1 MASTLES
8 EPSNY
13 MQTLTRYL
21 SNIMNS
27 TLLGLPREIKELIYF
42 DALSH
47 AANMILVRPP
57 VPLFSPSTSLS
68 PLIYLEKALPLS
80 PAVKKINPN
89 GVAALAKDVNYLS
102 DFVDT
107 LDNAPILKENLDE
120 LQQTVLLMQT
130 ENPDEFYDVGMRNK
144 KFGRVDAMNGPRI
157 LEKYVNFFRF
167 HFPLSISASAAMK
180 RGQKARCPEPG

>member
-1 MASTLES
+1 MAPTLET

-21 SNIMNS
+21 SNIMSS

-47 AANMILVRPP
+47 AANMIL
-57 VPLFSPSTSLS
+57 
-68 PLIYLEKALPLS
+68 ALPLS
-80 PAVKKINPN
+80 PDVRKINPN
-89 GVAALAKDVNYLS
+89 GVAALAKDVQYLS

-107 LDNAPILKENLDE
+107 LENAPILKENLDE

-130 ENPDEFYDVGMRNK
+130 ENPDDFYDISIRNK
-144 KFGRVDAMNGPRI
+144 KYGRVDAMNGPKV
-157 LEKYVNFFRF
+157 LEK
-167 HFPLSISASAAMK
+167 
-180 RGQKARCPEPG
+180 

>member
-1 MASTLES
+1 MAPTLET

-21 SNIMNS
+21 SNIMSS

-47 AANMILVRPP
+47 AANMIL
-57 VPLFSPSTSLS
+57 
-68 PLIYLEKALPLS
+68 ALPLS
-80 PAVKKINPN
+80 PDVKKINPN
-89 GVAALAKDVNYLS
+89 GVAALAKDVNYLA

-130 ENPDEFYDVGMRNK
+130 ENPDDFYDISIRNK
-144 KFGRVDAMNGPRI
+144 KFGRVDAMNGPKI
-157 LEKYVNFFRF
+157 LEK
-167 HFPLSISASAAMK
+167 
-180 RGQKARCPEPG
+180 